1 MVTWEMISAR
11 HLVTP
16 AAFSKPIDRPRNWCV
31 EPNLSLSIDCALF
44 AQIDSRVNAPSSVF
58 SSPYAHFTKT
68 WGMASLSRIKKPSAE
83 RVGRFAAVSV
93 SPLFLHSCKLLLLQL
108 LSFDTHANCPGVG
121 YPRRSGAAFASSA
134 CVANFNRYEF
144 PDQTFPRLEWNIA
157 KDTNPWH

>member
-1 MVTWEMISAR
+1 MGNDVDEPSGRTSYCLPSHNLHANIQCR
-11 HLVTP
+11 
-16 AAFSKPIDRPRNWCV
+16 SKR
-31 EPNLSLSIDCALF
+31 F
-44 AQIDSRVNAPSSVF
+44 AQADSQKNAASPVF

-68 WGMASLSRIKKPSAE
+68 WGMASLSRIKNPSAE

-108 LSFDTHANCPGVG
+108 LSFDTHANCPGGGV
-121 YPRRSGAAFASSA
+121 PHWRSGAAFASST

-144 PDQTFPRLEWNIA
+144 PDQTSPQLEWNIA